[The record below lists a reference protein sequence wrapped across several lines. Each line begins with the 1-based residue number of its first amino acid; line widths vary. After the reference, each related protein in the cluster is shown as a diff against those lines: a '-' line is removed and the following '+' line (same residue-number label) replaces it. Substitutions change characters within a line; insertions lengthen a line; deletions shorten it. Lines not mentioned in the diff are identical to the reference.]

1 MRAYRSRLLGILPAL
16 LGSLLALPFPAST
29 QITPPEAYLGFAPGA
44 DFHLMTYEE
53 AMGYFETL
61 ASETDR
67 MIVLDMG
74 ETSAGRRMK
83 YGVIS
88 SAENLRRLDHFKEVN
103 RRISL
108 PYDLEEGEAR
118 GVEGFFLEVIA
129 GNERALHLYRN
140 EGYEPVETILYV
152 RGMPNLVRGDTLGV
166 RQLDR
171 TEGENFLMSRVD
183 GHLPWQCHPEYYR
196 EDPSAMYLG
205 YRDGDELVGVL
216 LGTEAGHI
224 AALHVHPR
232 FRGRGIGRRLVTTF
246 WEKLNGEELRSA
258 FFESS
263 DLLRFFEGIGL
274 KRTSLSQ
281 LHCVKK

>member
-1 MRAYRSRLLGILPAL
+1 MIEIVRADQCDDKTIYSV
-16 LGSLLALPFPAST
+16 FK
-29 QITPPEAYLGFAPGA
+29 EAYSDYIVNVIPPYRVFVDRFFGA
-44 DFHLMTYEE
+44 EGNRRDLSFLAFEE
-53 AMGYFETL
+53 GRPIGLVLSGLVNYGGKRMMRCGTL
-61 ASETDR
+61 AVIPSARRRGIGDR
-67 MIVLDMG
+67 LM
-74 ETSAGRRMK
+74 EK
-83 YGVIS
+83 
-88 SAENLRRLDHFKEVN
+88 H
-103 RRISL
+103 
-108 PYDLEEGEAR
+108 LEEGEAR

-166 RQLDR
+166 RFLER
-171 TEGENFLMSRVD
+171 TEGESFLMSRVD